1 MGSEN
6 IIPVAFF
13 VCVAVVAALAMVG
26 HHLYT
31 VQRHQ
36 TLRAMVEKGAQI
48 PPELLAP
55 PRRPPDPNRDLR
67 RGILLVCAGLG
78 LGLFLLF
85 EDGLDEAALGLIPI
99 FVGVGYLIVAK
110 LGRSPRSEQVF
121 AP

>member
-1 MGSEN
+1 MNPEI

-13 VCVAVVAALAMVG
+13 ICVGFVAALFMVG
-26 HHLYT
+26 HHRYT
-31 VQRHQ
+31 EQRHQ

-55 PRRPPDPNRDLR
+55 PKQPPNPHRDLR

-78 LGLFLLF
+78 LGLFFLI
-85 EDGLDEAALGLIPI
+85 EDGWDEAALGLIPI
-99 FVGVGYLIVAK
+99 FIGIGYLIVSRIE
-110 LGRSPRSEQVF
+110 RSPRGEQVL